1 MICLSILKK
10 RLVIDLPVSTILD
23 TKVILRVIPDKISIL
38 MNACEKSV
46 CSTVKT
52 LATHPDMKLHIVD
65 PNGFNATFYA
75 IKNPDENEGLRIL

>member
-1 MICLSILKK
+1 
-10 RLVIDLPVSTILD
+10 
-23 TKVILRVIPDKISIL
+23 

-46 CSTVKT
+46 CSTVKS